1 MKKLVLT
8 CIYIVLLGIFV
19 SCTSYSNQL
28 VQLSTTN
35 LFPTLSS
42 EDVTAFVMDEN
53 GYMWIGTSNGLN
65 LFDGKNYRQYMYIP
79 GDSSSLMDNHINFLF
94 KDKHHRIWI
103 GTNSGVCQYLGA
115 DQFKAIPIPQQYT
128 KVYQILENNKNEIFI
143 VTEKGIL
150 LYNEQKNS
158 CKKIFS
164 YSPTNKNGIKFFTD
178 KESHFWN
185 VTPDSIICY
194 TRSFTKIYSCTNP
207 AAQNVVNAIIDDN
220 CIWSAGGNGLLKF
233 DLSTHTTTIIQNSV
247 YFNKANIVPR
257 NIIAYKDK
265 IWLIAKNNIYSYN
278 KFTHAFLNE
287 DKMTTIIFKHFSS
300 FISTW
305 YVDDQNNLWFGFP
318 NKGYT
323 NLQRLSNDVALQHHQ
338 LIEKLNNTSIRSL
351 ATEGNTVWG
360 IQDNNDIFS
369 YDFASKKFLQFKG
382 NKDIQGIITR
392 RFQHKINNISLVSN
406 KNGLVKKLIK

>member
-158 CKKIFS
+158 CKK
-164 YSPTNKNGIKFFTD
+164 YSHTHQPIKT
-178 KESHFWN
+178 ESN
-185 VTPDSIICY
+185 
-194 TRSFTKIYSCTNP
+194 
-207 AAQNVVNAIIDDN
+207 
-220 CIWSAGGNGLLKF
+220 
-233 DLSTHTTTIIQNSV
+233 
-247 YFNKANIVPR
+247 
-257 NIIAYKDK
+257 
-265 IWLIAKNNIYSYN
+265 
-278 KFTHAFLNE
+278 
-287 DKMTTIIFKHFSS
+287 
-300 FISTW
+300 
-305 YVDDQNNLWFGFP
+305 
-318 NKGYT
+318 
-323 NLQRLSNDVALQHHQ
+323 
-338 LIEKLNNTSIRSL
+338 
-351 ATEGNTVWG
+351 
-360 IQDNNDIFS
+360 
-369 YDFASKKFLQFKG
+369 FLQTKRVIFG
-382 NKDIQGIITR
+382 T
-392 RFQHKINNISLVSN
+392 
-406 KNGLVKKLIK
+406 

>member
-351 ATEGNTVWG
+351 ATEGNTVWEFKT
-360 IQDNNDIFS
+360 IMIF
-369 YDFASKKFLQFKG
+369 FLTILHLKSFY
-382 NKDIQGIITR
+382 NSREI
-392 RFQHKINNISLVSN
+392 KIYKELSHVGFNI
-406 KNGLVKKLIK
+406 K